1 MTLLATMGAIEGGW
15 NYVIAAYAV
24 TWIML
29 GGYAVS
35 LFLREIALDLGHRP
49 TPAERPHDP
58 Q

>member
-1 MTLLATMGAIEGGW
+1 MTLLATVGAIEGGW
-15 NYVIAAYAV
+15 SYVIAAYAV

-35 LFLREIALDLGHRP
+35 LVVRARSNSEP
-49 TPAERPHDP
+49 PHES